1 MIAVVLSL
9 LIAQSASAVSTDPHF
24 LVGSKDRDKY
34 TELALRSTVAVVAT
48 DDSRRCTG
56 TLVSPGQV
64 LTSAHCFDP
73 LPGKADTFQ
82 IYLMNDVF
90 TVAKTVAIKEVHV
103 HPLWVMGRKSIE
115 DFNRQRKNLYAGLG
129 KISLSVSETCPLRG
143 LDWES
148 YELSSYLKDLADFM
162 KKKPA
167 GPCQKA
173 VQRVGRLLAKNK
185 FVLDKKPMPEN
196 ETRLGDVAVADLAE
210 EVNDGFHKPMAI
222 DFEYQP
228 EAGDTRIA
236 FVMGFGMTSEKIE
249 LAKPINPLNIG
260 YSSIKGAASDDRI
273 TIGDGA
279 VICPGDSGGPTAY
292 VKFDQ
297 MQLIGINAG
306 TTACNYIGNQSES
319 VSVRAHA
326 DWILSILAK

>member
-9 LIAQSASAVSTDPHF
+9 LLSQSASAVSTDPHF
-24 LVGSKDRDKY
+24 LVSPKEREKY

-56 TLVSPGQV
+56 TLVSPRQV
-64 LTSAHCFDP
+64 LTAAHCFDP
-73 LPGKADTFQ
+73 YPGKAETFQ

-90 TVAKTVAIKEVHV
+90 TVAKTVAVKDVHL
-103 HPLWVMGRKSIE
+103 HPLWLMGRKSIE
-115 DFNRQRKNLYAGLG
+115 DFNRQRKALYEGL
-129 KISLSVSETCPLRG
+129 KRISLSVSETCPLRG

-148 YELSSYLKDLADFM
+148 YDLTSYLTDLADFM
-162 KKKPA
+162 KQKPV

-185 FVLDKKPMPEN
+185 YVLDKKTMPEN

-210 EVNDGFHKPMAI
+210 EVKDGFHRPMAI
-222 DFEYQP
+222 DFDYQP

-249 LAKPINPLNIG
+249 LGKPINPLNIG
-260 YSSIKGAASDDRI
+260 YSSIKGMASEDRM
-273 TIGDGA
+273 TIGNGA
-279 VICPGDSGGPTAY
+279 VLCPGDSGGPTAY

-326 DWILSILAK
+326 DWILSILGK